1 MVIRLAKEPPR
12 AAPERWNQ
20 FLGGRVAR

>member
-1 MVIRLAKEPPR
+1 VIRLAKAPPR
-12 AAPERWNQ
+12 VAPGRWNQ